1 MIILLILSIILLSI
15 GLFLIYKA
23 NNIKNQRIEQINRQD
38 KILQD
43 KKTQITLLKQ
53 EENHLCT
60 SICQNEK
67 RLNILQAIKENI
79 NQEVL
84 KQEESLKQHYQQKK
98 QQINQEYQNYKTS
111 LQLEYQ
117 LKEEENNIKLKQLT
131 IKKES
136 IESQIQEIKKIY
148 QAAAADRVREKEKK
162 DKQSFYRI
170 NISDK
175 QISDISKLQQWKYNL
190 FDPTIVAK
198 IIWSSYIIKPT
209 SNLCNRVLGSSSVCG
224 IYKITNI
231 NTGDVYI
238 GQSVNIADRFKQ
250 HIKCG
255 LGIDASPT
263 NKLYNNMQQFGVWN
277 FTFEVLQKCQRS
289 KLNDKERFWIDMYQ
303 SNKIGMNVTRGN
315 K

>member
-15 GLFLIYKA
+15 GLFLVYKA

-43 KKTQITLLKQ
+43 KKTQIALLEQ
-53 EENHLCT
+53 EKNHLCT
-60 SICQNEK
+60 SIQQNEK
-67 RLNILQAIKENI
+67 RLNTLQAIKENI

-84 KQEESLKQHYQQKK
+84 KQEEFLKQHYQQKK
-98 QQINQEYQNYKTS
+98 QQINQKYQNYKTS

-175 QISDISKLQQWKYNL
+175 QISDISKLQQWKHNL

-303 SNKIGMNVTRGN
+303 SNKIGMNITRGN